1 MPDTQ
6 REPRTG
12 ARSLLALLGFALAVA
27 VAAVIGGL
35 ASSSAGDVYGQLIQP
50 GWAPPSWLFSP
61 VWTALYVLIAV
72 AGWLVWRRAGVS
84 GARVAMTLF
93 VLQLA
98 LNAAWPPLFF
108 AAEMRLAAF
117 IEIIVLLAVVTA
129 MIAAFAR
136 ISRPAAA
143 LMVPYWVWVAYASA
157 LNFSLWHVN
166 LTRP

>member
-6 REPRTG
+6 QVPRTG
-12 ARSLLALLGFALAVA
+12 ARSLLALLVFALAVA

-35 ASSSAGDVYGQLIQP
+35 ASSSAGDVYGQLAQP
-50 GWAPPSWLFSP
+50 AWAPPSWLFSP
-61 VWTALYVLIAV
+61 VWIALYVLIAV

-93 VLQLA
+93 AVQLV

-108 AAEMRLAAF
+108 AGGMRLAAF
-117 IEIIVLLAVVTA
+117 IDIIALLAVITA
-129 MIAAFAR
+129 MIAVFAR
-136 ISRPAAA
+136 TSRTAAA

-157 LNFSLWHVN
+157 LNFSLWQLN
-166 LTRP
+166 SGG

>member
-6 REPRTG
+6 QEPRTG
-12 ARSLLALLGFALAVA
+12 ARSLLVLLGFALAVA
-27 VAAVIGGL
+27 AAAAIGGV
-35 ASSSAGDVYGQLIQP
+35 ASSTAGDVYGQLEQP

-61 VWTALYVLIAV
+61 VWTVLYVLIAV
-72 AGWLVWRRAGVS
+72 AGWLVWRRAGWS

-93 VLQLA
+93 LVQLV

-117 IEIIVLLAVVTA
+117 IEIIVLLAVITA

-136 ISRPAAA
+136 ISRTAAV
-143 LMVPYWVWVAYASA
+143 LMAPYWVWVAYASA
-157 LNFSLWHVN
+157 LNFSLWQLN
-166 LTRP
+166 PGG

>member
-6 REPRTG
+6 QEPRTG

-35 ASSSAGDVYGQLIQP
+35 ASSAAGDVYGQLEQP

-61 VWTALYVLIAV
+61 VWTVLYVLIAV
-72 AGWLVWRRAGVS
+72 AGWLVWRRAGWS

-93 VLQLA
+93 VVQLV

-108 AAEMRLAAF
+108 AAEMRLVAF
-117 IEIIVLLAVVTA
+117 IEIIALLAVITA

-157 LNFSLWHVN
+157 LNFSLWQLN
-166 LTRP
+166 PGG